1 MKHSGVALTLLGLLV
16 ADPVFAQAPSYSS
29 DQITQFVAPIA
40 LYPDPLLAQV
50 LAAATF
56 SDQLSDAA
64 RWADQH
70 RDLKGEPLA
79 LTMQR
84 QPLPWDPTVQSLL
97 PFPSVLDM
105 MASDASWASQL
116 GNAFLAQQ
124 QDVLKAVQAQRV
136 KAKDFGY
143 LTSNKFV
150 VVSSAPYV
158 TILPTNL
165 AEIFV
170 PKYDPAVV
178 FSAPSPGLVVADAIR
193 FDVDV
198 PVGEFVPAGFS
209 PGKFQII
216 GGYFQAWGWGLGG
229 IDWPAQT
236 VIINGTAWRR
246 DWANRGTY
254 AHRYPDLEHVEPA
267 Q

>member
-1 MKHSGVALTLLGLLV
+1 MKRSAIALTLLGLLV

-29 DQITQFVAPIA
+29 DKITQFVAPIA

-50 LAAATF
+50 LAASTF

-79 LTMQR
+79 LAMQR
-84 QPLPWDPTVQSLL
+84 QRLPWDPTVQSLL
-97 PFPSVLDM
+97 PFPAVLDL
-105 MASDASWASQL
+105 MAAHMSWSTNL
-116 GNAFLAQQ
+116 GKAFLAQQ
-124 QDVLKAVQAQRV
+124 QDVLKAIQAQRI
-136 KAKDFGY
+136 KANDFGY
-143 LTSNKFV
+143 LSSNKRIAV
-150 VVSSAPYV
+150 GSPPYV
-158 TILPTNL
+158 KILPTDP

-170 PKYDPAVV
+170 PAYDPAVV

-193 FDVDV
+193 FDVAV
-198 PVGEFVPAGFS
+198 PVGGFVPAGFT

-246 DWANRGTY
+246 DWANRESY